1 MNQNTAEPPYVLPRY
16 RTVVAPEWIDPNN
29 HLAVPYYHVIM
40 NDAAWHASESWDYG
54 VDYRTRTG
62 QTTFVVEMHLRY
74 LRELKLGDPV
84 AATVRIL
91 GLDDKRLHVG
101 YEVFHDGEGY
111 LAAMGEGL
119 AICVDTR
126 TRRTAP
132 FESTLR
138 ERLTKIFDTH
148 RTLPP
153 LPEPS
158 LLRISPAG
166 FERAALDNRP

>member
-111 LAAMGEGL
+111 LAATGEGL
-119 AICVDTR
+119 NICVDSS
-126 TRRTAP
+126 TRRTTP
-132 FESTLR
+132 FEPALHQ
-138 ERLTKIFDTH
+138 RLTKILAKH
-148 RTLPP
+148 CTLPP
-153 LPEPS
+153 LPGPS
-158 LLRISPAG
+158 LLRIGPAG
-166 FERAALDNRP
+166 FERATLD